1 MSDFFRFWWGLL
13 YWNARK
19 FWFVLRRRHSRCPC
33 QCPSDSGRAWETS
46 CDAAVGWSR
55 PERFRRVCPDL
66 QLGPN
71 GWRCAVNTAAVRPY
85 WRRAAAWF
93 GGAALGLYL
102 SAALAFFVLLRATG
116 CEGLTPVDTI
126 WPGRWP
132 RIAMARSQHYVSQ
145 AQQALRNGDTRRVL
159 LNLANASDLAPS
171 DYGMQLSL
179 AQIYQHLSNY
189 AWADRAFVR
198 LWVQFPRQREKT
210 AITWHDGLVATRRF
224 DLLGRVA
231 CLRLAETTGP
241 QKQVWLRVLFIAMR
255 GATAPKKIVEANAA
269 LFRTLPPLWQSAIAA
284 EADVRS
290 GDVAALQQWPA
301 LAVSPENS
309 ALLILRAESLIDA
322 APARE
327 ALNYVFHLSS
337 AIGAFE
343 YQRLLFRLHSRAG
356 EPRDA
361 LAAFDGMLHSAGRPL
376 QRERLLAV
384 LVEFPSAD
392 CIARLFPV
400 VENSHRP
407 FSKSELAG
415 LWSAAVASG
424 NQQMRDLVE
433 HRMRANGMGLDS
445 SFPNEFSAAN
455 TVLWMRVLPIERE
468 MAYALSLRFAR
479 K

>member
-13 YWNARK
+13 YWNSRK
-19 FWFVLRRRHSRCPC
+19 LGFVLRRRRGRCPC
-33 QCPSDSGRAWETS
+33 QCPSDSGRAWETT
-46 CDAAVGWSR
+46 CDAAVSWNR
-55 PERFRRVCPDL
+55 PERFRRVCPDFRI
-66 QLGPN
+66 GPS

-85 WRRAAAWF
+85 WRRAAACF
-93 GGAALGLYL
+93 GGAAAGLYL

-159 LNLANASDLAPS
+159 LNLGNASDLAPT
-171 DYGMQLSL
+171 DYGLQLSL

-189 AWADRAFVR
+189 AWADQAFVR
-198 LWVQFPRQREKT
+198 LWVQFPAQREKT
-210 AITWHDGLVATRRF
+210 AITWHDGLVATRRYE
-224 DLLGRVA
+224 LLGRVA
-231 CLRLAETTGP
+231 FLRLTDTAGP
-241 QKQVWLRVLFIAMR
+241 QRQVWLRVLFVALR
-255 GATAPKKIVEANAA
+255 GAAAPKKIVEANSA

-284 EADVRS
+284 EADVRG
-290 GDVAALQQWPA
+290 GDAAALQRWPE

-309 ALLILRAESLIDA
+309 TLLILRAESFVDA

-327 ALNYVFHLSS
+327 ALTYVSHLSS
-337 AIGAFE
+337 VIGAFE
-343 YQRLLFRLHSRAG
+343 YQRLLYRLHSRAG
-356 EPRDA
+356 EPRIA
-361 LAAFDGMLHSAGRPL
+361 LAAFDGMLRSAGRPL

-384 LVEFPSAD
+384 LVEFPSAG
-392 CIARLFPV
+392 CIARLSPA
-400 VENSHRP
+400 VENSQRP
-407 FSKSELAG
+407 FSQSELAG

-424 NQQMRDLVE
+424 NDQMRDLVE
-433 HRMRANGMGLDS
+433 RRMRANGMGLDAPLS
-445 SFPNEFSAAN
+445 REFSAAG
-455 TVLWMRVLPIERE
+455 TALWMRVLPIERE